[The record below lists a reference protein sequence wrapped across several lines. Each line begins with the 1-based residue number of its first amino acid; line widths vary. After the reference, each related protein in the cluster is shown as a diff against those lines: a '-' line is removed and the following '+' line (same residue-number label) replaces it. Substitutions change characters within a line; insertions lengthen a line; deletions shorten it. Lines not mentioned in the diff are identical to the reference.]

1 MRSRDEARGGGTG
14 ILAVAGCLPVAVA
27 ATGFASG
34 LYLGAAILAVSLFL
48 HACFLITGRIIKR
61 GGYRLRISFLVAGSL
76 FIALLKFCLSALDP
90 GVAPDAFMAMD
101 MILLCTLMR
110 SGAEGWEEDLERRA
124 IPSVARLKAP
134 ALASLFVV
142 LAGLAR
148 DAFGSGRLTLPL
160 MEGRSVALPPETALP
175 SAVIASPAGL
185 LLVAGFTAAGLKA
198 LASAIRGRRQ

>member
-27 ATGFASG
+27 AGGLASG

-48 HACFLITGRIIKR
+48 HVGHLTAGRILKR

-76 FIALLKFCLSALDP
+76 FIALLKLGLSALDP
-90 GVAPDAFMAMD
+90 GAAPAAFTAMD

-110 SGAEGWEEDLERRA
+110 SGEEGWEEDIGRRA
-124 IPSVARLKAP
+124 SPSAARLKAP

-160 MEGRSVALPPETALP
+160 MAGTRVDLPPFSALP

-185 LLVAGFTAAGLKA
+185 LLVAGFAAAGLKA
-198 LASAIRGRRQ
+198 LASALRGRKQ